1 MPGTARTGSGRRK
14 SSSSAGSTTSSPS
27 GLPASEASF
36 ATSLVRPM
44 PMETASPVSSRI
56 RARTS
61 AAAPAGS
68 SANGPASRSTK
79 ASSMLSGSTSSDS
92 VPSVAM
98 MRREYAE
105 YASNR
110 GKSTAAAGLSRRA
123 RLIDIAERA
132 PARRAS

>member
-1 MPGTARTGSGRRK
+1 
-14 SSSSAGSTTSSPS
+14 
-27 GLPASEASF
+27 
-36 ATSLVRPM
+36 
-44 PMETASPVSSRI
+44 
-56 RARTS
+56 
-61 AAAPAGS
+61 
-68 SANGPASRSTK
+68 
-79 ASSMLSGSTSSDS
+79 MLSGSTSSDS

-98 MRREYAE
+98 MSREYAE